1 MSLNQTVEE
10 GVKVVEGETAVHAP
24 LRPARGVVGAVHV
37 VVLGPGQVLRV
48 LPEVIQVTS
57 AVRSQTTDL
66 PFRSCWVEDNVVDGL
81 DELQLDDALYS
92 QHCKDINDFRTRD
105 LTKECTL

>member
-10 GVKVVEGETAVHAP
+10 GVEVVEGETAVHAP

-48 LPEVIQVTS
+48 LPVVIRVIFLQSDYRRQTYRLEV
-57 AVRSQTTDL
+57 A
-66 PFRSCWVEDNVVDGL
+66 G
-81 DELQLDDALYS
+81 
-92 QHCKDINDFRTRD
+92 
-105 LTKECTL
+105 

>member
-24 LRPARGVVGAVHV
+24 LRPARGVVGAVRV

-48 LPEVIQVTS
+48 LPVVIRVIFLQSDYRRQTYRLEV
-57 AVRSQTTDL
+57 A
-66 PFRSCWVEDNVVDGL
+66 G
-81 DELQLDDALYS
+81 
-92 QHCKDINDFRTRD
+92 
-105 LTKECTL
+105 